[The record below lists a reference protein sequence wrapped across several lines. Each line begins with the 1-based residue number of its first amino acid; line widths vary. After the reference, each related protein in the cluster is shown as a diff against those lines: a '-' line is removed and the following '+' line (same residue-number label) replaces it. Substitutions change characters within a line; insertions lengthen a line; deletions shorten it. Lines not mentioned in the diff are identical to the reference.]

1 MQVEYDFFET
11 MEEKGAHYGYQM
23 MATEAPAVTVGLWNF
38 VEDYVNTHLRHET
51 ARWVLAL
58 VCGGLQV

>member
-1 MQVEYDFFET
+1 

-23 MATEAPAVTVGLWNF
+23 MSTEAPAVTKGLWNF

-51 ARWVLAL
+51 ARSVLAL